1 MSYKRKI
8 PKGQINARNKRPE
21 SVEKAL
27 LKRIAPR
34 AEEETWN
41 YDYKLFC
48 FIDDSIDA
56 EFDAKRYAERYSE
69 KNGADSEW

>member
-1 MSYKRKI
+1 MSWKKKI
-8 PKGQINARNKRPE
+8 PKGQITSRNKRPE
-21 SVEKAL
+21 QVEKAL
-27 LKRIAPR
+27 LKRVAPK

-41 YDYKLFC
+41 YDDKLFG

-56 EFDAKRYAERYSE
+56 EFDAKRYAE